1 MFRIEEVEHRYGD
14 RTVLRDVS
22 VELTERRVAVVGA
35 NGSGKSTF
43 VRLLNGLVVPT
54 SGTVTVDGLD
64 TRKDG
69 RRIRAKVGFVFQ
81 DPDLQIV
88 MPTVAEDLAFG
99 LKHRGLSKADID
111 QRVEQALEDN
121 GLRDVRDQPAHL
133 LSGGQ
138 KQRLAIASVLATAPR
153 YVVFD
158 EPTTM
163 LDLRSKRQIAR
174 VMAELEQHVVVVSHD
189 MDLLEG
195 FDRVLVFDEG
205 RLVAD
210 GPPDVSIAFYLELM
224 GAC

>member
-1 MFRIEEVEHRYGD
+1 MFHIKDVEHRYGE

-22 VELTERRVAVVGA
+22 VELAEHRVAVVGA

-43 VRLLNGLVVPT
+43 ARLLNGLVTPT

-69 RRIRAKVGFVFQ
+69 RKVRAKVGFVFQ

-99 LKHRGLSKADID
+99 LKYRGLSKSEID
-111 QRVEQALEDN
+111 QRVERALVDN
-121 GLRDVRDQPAHL
+121 GLGDLRDQPAHL

-138 KQRLAIASVLATAPR
+138 KQRLAIASVLATEPR
-153 YVVFD
+153 YLVFD

-174 VMAELEQHVVVVSHD
+174 VIADLQQPVIVISHD
-189 MDLLEG
+189 MDLLAG

-205 RLVAD
+205 SLVAD
-210 GPPDVSIAFYLELM
+210 GPPETSIAFYLELM